1 MVSKQLHIIMPV
13 KDSIEIAER
22 AIRAIVASGHTVC
35 VYDDNSLQENAER
48 LDQIAKEKSIQ
59 VVHISDLTD
68 HPSPNYRLVLQM
80 AQEEALD
87 KGKHLVIVESDV
99 IIQPDTLNRM
109 LAKVEE
115 GVGMVAAVTIDENGE
130 YKQIYRKYNEV
141 YKSKSPDELGKEIEF
156 SSVFPDVE
164 ELVEEVSTE
173 DDAPVEV
180 IYRCKKCGQI
190 LSADAKDCW
199 KCSSKEIEQV
209 VEEETKELKNTNNTK
224 SILVEELIYEWIE
237 YSFLH
242 SKMQYL
248 CYCLLIYR

>member
-1 MVSKQLHIIMPV
+1 MQASDLHIIMPV

-130 YKQIYRKYNEV
+130 YNFPYHYLRNLRYRFINRQTIATKKRFSFCCTLLTNELLHKADFQQLDPTKNWYDVTISHWSLALGLRDLLMLDNPVLHFPHASRPWKRLKY
-141 YKSKSPDELGKEIEF
+141 
-156 SSVFPDVE
+156 
-164 ELVEEVSTE
+164 
-173 DDAPVEV
+173 
-180 IYRCKKCGQI
+180 
-190 LSADAKDCW
+190 
-199 KCSSKEIEQV
+199 
-209 VEEETKELKNTNNTK
+209 TNP
-224 SILVEELIYEWIE
+224 
-237 YSFLH
+237 
-242 SKMQYL
+242 
-248 CYCLLIYR
+248 LLYYWRKITQKRDRI